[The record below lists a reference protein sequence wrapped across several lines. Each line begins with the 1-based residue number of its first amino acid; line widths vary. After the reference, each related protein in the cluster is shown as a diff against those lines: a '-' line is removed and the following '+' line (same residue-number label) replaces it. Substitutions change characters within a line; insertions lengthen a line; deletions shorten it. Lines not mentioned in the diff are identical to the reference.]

1 MQGSYDVVI
10 IGSGVVG
17 SSIAYHLS
25 ERKQKEILVIDK
37 GFPLSGTSG
46 STQAWVWVHNKT
58 PSWYGELSMY
68 SAELYPFLERKIGD
82 VEYERTGGIAP
93 FFSEDDRELA
103 LRLAEQQ
110 AEVGIDIEVLT
121 REEVLEKEPALS
133 PRIAGATFSKI
144 DGNVNPFRLVEL
156 YVKAAKR
163 NGIQFSFYNRVN
175 DIQKGQDKFTVETEK
190 GVFTAKQVVLAGGP
204 WTKEIGAFLDVN
216 VPVKQVR
223 GQIIVTEPLAPLLK
237 HTIGGMRQANNGE
250 ILIGYSKEE
259 VGYDRRTTLDVIQD
273 TARMAVDFVPDLAKA
288 NVVRCFSGIR
298 VMPEDGFPI
307 LGEIPGVENA
317 FIAAM
322 HSGVTLSPL
331 VGTLMTELLIDGET
345 SLSIDRYRLSRFEKD
360 SREITMN
367 GRFS

>member
-1 MQGSYDVVI
+1 MQNSCDIAI

-25 ERKQKEILVIDK
+25 ERKQKDILVIDK

-46 STQAWVWVHNKT
+46 ATQAWVWVHNKL
-58 PSWYGELSMY
+58 PSWYGEFNMY
-68 SAELYPFLERKIGD
+68 SAELYPFLEKKIGD
-82 VEYERTGGIAP
+82 VEYQRTGGIAP
-93 FFSEDDRELA
+93 FFSEDDREIA
-103 LRLAEQQ
+103 LRLAEKQ
-110 AEVGIDIEVLT
+110 AEVGIKIDVLT
-121 REEVLEKEPALS
+121 RDEVLNKEPALS
-133 PRIAGATFSKI
+133 PKIAGATFSRI

-156 YVKAAKR
+156 YVKAAKK
-163 NGIQFSFYNRVN
+163 NNVQFSFYNRVIG
-175 DIQKGQDKFTVETEK
+175 IQKKQDKFTIETEK
-190 GVFTAKQVVLAGGP
+190 GVFASKQVVLAGGP
-204 WTKEIGAFLDVN
+204 WTKELGAFLGVDI
-216 VPVKQVR
+216 PVKQVR

-237 HTIGGMRQANNGE
+237 HTIGGMRQAKNGE

-273 TARMAVDFVPDLAKA
+273 TARMAIDLVPDLAKA

-298 VMPEDGFPI
+298 VMPKDGFPI
-307 LGEIPGVENA
+307 LGEIPGVKNA

-345 SLSIDRYRLSRFEKD
+345 SLPIDRYSLKRFEGGANVL
-360 SREITMN
+360 SSSN
-367 GRFS
+367 L